1 MRKLK
6 RIIVLTLVLAL
17 VASCL
22 ASCGIGKN
30 PDKLIEKAEQA
41 LNEESYSMEMRIK
54 YESDYDEMRDAIG
67 KFSNPSINVKVNE
80 DKFSADMTLKHGS
93 EQNYL
98 RYTYVDGVLYT
109 EWQEGEVTVKEN
121 VEYSKD
127 DREALKATLGEGA
140 SIGPEDFEEIT
151 SEGLGKV
158 SLLTCKKIKKEA
170 LFALIDSL
178 KAEFDAASIEAD
190 VAIKDATLQINVE
203 DGKYTIAILT
213 CEYYITTELDTYSI
227 IMTHSTKFTYG
238 DVEVTAPSFD

>member
-6 RIIVLTLVLAL
+6 RIIGLAL
-17 VASCL
+17 VFAVIVSCF

-30 PDKLIEKAEQA
+30 PDKLIEKAEEA
-41 LNEESYSMEMRIK
+41 LNEKSYSMEMRIK
-54 YESDYDEMRDAIG
+54 YESDYDEMRDAIE
-67 KFSNPSINVKVNE
+67 KFSNPSLKVKVDG
-80 DKFSADMTLKHGS
+80 DKFSADMTLKHGGD
-93 EQNYL
+93 QNYL

-109 EWQEGEVTVKEN
+109 EWQEDGVTVQDSA
-121 VEYSKD
+121 EYSKD
-127 DREALKATLGEGA
+127 DREALKTTLGDGA

-203 DGKYTIAILT
+203 DGKYTVAILT
-213 CEYYITTELDTYSI
+213 CEYYITAELNTYSI
-227 IMTHSTKFTYG
+227 IMTQSTKYTYG
-238 DVEVTAPSFD
+238 DVEVTAPLFN